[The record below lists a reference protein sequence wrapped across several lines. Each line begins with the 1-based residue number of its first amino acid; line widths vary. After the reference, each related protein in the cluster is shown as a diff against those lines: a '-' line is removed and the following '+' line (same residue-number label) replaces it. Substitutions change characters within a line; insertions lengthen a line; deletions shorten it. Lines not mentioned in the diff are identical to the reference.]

1 MSAVLSRPSSAQQ
14 AAEAQ
19 ARDVAQLF
27 AGHRSLLQSLANSRP
42 GMCMANGWDVTQ
54 QTLDGDFELDDNVVQ
69 RILQQ
74 GGGSSGA
81 VLRATPPA
89 AASGAPQS
97 SASSAVKDYLFP
109 PSPSAPRG
117 TSERLGQELPG
128 AVYGPGNV
136 LANSTAALAGALQ
149 GMNERDVA
157 RLLQEGLKSIREG
170 RAQRVRLS
178 AHMELYNSAQGR
190 QAPRVRLRVRGLPL
204 QVISRAIPA
213 SGGPVTQWRMNGP
226 QTAATL
232 KGPSMTA
239 QQMRNTAV
247 MAGEQ
252 RLPGMLRWTQG
263 RVGTGVLAFA
273 PSAALD
279 LYNATEV
286 DLGSRQFSF
295 NGRQFLTDSARS
307 QSGNAIGLAG
317 GALTVAAVG
326 FVTAGAVAG
335 APLVLLGLGVGI
347 ILQVAWNTSG
357 LADDTANLVQRNL
370 N

>member
-1 MSAVLSRPSSAQQ
+1 
-14 AAEAQ
+14 
-19 ARDVAQLF
+19 
-27 AGHRSLLQSLANSRP
+27 
-42 GMCMANGWDVTQ
+42 
-54 QTLDGDFELDDNVVQ
+54 
-69 RILQQ
+69 
-74 GGGSSGA
+74 
-81 VLRATPPA
+81 VLRATRPA

-307 QSGNAIGLAG
+307 QSGNAVGLAG

>member
-1 MSAVLSRPSSAQQ
+1 MSAVLSPPSSAQQ

-19 ARDVAQLF
+19 AREVAQLF
-27 AGHRSLLQSLANSRP
+27 AGHRSLLQAMATSRP

-69 RILQQ
+69 RLLQQ
-74 GGGSSGA
+74 GGGPPGA
-81 VLRATPPA
+81 VMRATPPA

-97 SASSAVKDYLFP
+97 SAVKDYLFP
-109 PSPSAPRG
+109 PSSTAPRG
-117 TSERLGQELPG
+117 SPERLGQELPG

-136 LANSTAALAGALQ
+136 LANSTAALAGAMR
-149 GMNERDVA
+149 GVNERDVA
-157 RLLQEGLKSIREG
+157 RLLQDGLKNIREG

-178 AHMELYNSAQGR
+178 PHMELYNSAQNR

-204 QVISRAIPA
+204 PVINRAIPA

-239 QQMRNTAV
+239 QQMRNAAV

-263 RVGTGVLAFA
+263 RAGTGVLAIA
-273 PSAALD
+273 PSMALD
-279 LYNATEV
+279 LYNATEI
-286 DLGSRQFSF
+286 DLTGRQFDF
-295 NGRQFLTDSARS
+295 KGRQFLVDSARS
-307 QSGNAIGLAG
+307 QSGNVLGVIG
-317 GALTVAAVG
+317 GAAGVAGAAFLTV
-326 FVTAGAVAG
+326 TG
-335 APLVLLGLGVGI
+335 APLVIIGLVTGVAV
-347 ILQVAWNTSG
+347 QVVWNSFG
-357 LADDTANLVQRNL
+357 GADISADLMKQALE
-370 N
+370 